1 MGDATTTFAA
11 QASALPRGARALAP
25 GLAGVALLAA
35 AAWALGSLIPL
46 VGAPVL
52 ALGAGLAVGQVTGAP
67 PALRP
72 GIDFTLKRLLRLAII
87 LFGTTLSFMQV
98 MQIGAASLVIL
109 LATVILALVATHG
122 FGRWMRAPGRLTSLI
137 GVGTAVCGATAVLT
151 VGPIIESKEEEMA
164 FAVTTIFLFNML
176 AVLVYPV
183 LGHVLALRDA
193 TFGLW
198 TGAAIHDTSSV
209 LAASF
214 AYSESAGR
222 VATVVKLT
230 RTLALVPLALVYGLA
245 HGYRRRAAGLTT
257 GGSVTLSKIF
267 PWFILWFLAAA
278 LLNTTGLFGPPV
290 AHWSSLAGKF
300 LVAMVMAAVGLSAD
314 LRRMR
319 EIGLRPFYIG
329 LAASVT
335 IAAVS
340 IALIRVLGA

>member
-1 MGDATTTFAA
+1 MSDTTATSATLAA
-11 QASALPRGARALAP
+11 GWPRGARALAS
-25 GLAGVALLAA
+25 GLAAVSLLAA
-35 AAWALGSLIPL
+35 AAWALGGLIPL
-46 VGAPVL
+46 IGAPVL
-52 ALGAGLAVGQVTGAP
+52 ALGAGLAVGQVAGAP
-67 PALRP
+67 AALRD

-98 MQIGAASLVIL
+98 LQIGAASLVII
-109 LATVILALVATHG
+109 LATVILALGATHG

-137 GVGTAVCGATAVLT
+137 GVGTAICGATAVLT

-164 FAVTTIFLFNML
+164 FAVTTIFLFNIL

-183 LGHVLALRDA
+183 LGHVLALPDA

-214 AYSESAGR
+214 AYSESAGQ

-230 RTLALVPLALVYGLA
+230 RTLALVPLALAYALA
-245 HGYRRRAAGLTT
+245 HGYRRRGAGPGT
-257 GGSVTLSKIF
+257 GSVNLTKIF

-278 LLNTTGLFGPPV
+278 LLNTAGLFGPPV

-300 LVAMVMAAVGLSAD
+300 LVVMVMAAVGLSAD

-329 LAASVT
+329 LAASVI
-335 IAAVS
+335 IAAAS
-340 IALIRVLGA
+340 LALIRVLEA